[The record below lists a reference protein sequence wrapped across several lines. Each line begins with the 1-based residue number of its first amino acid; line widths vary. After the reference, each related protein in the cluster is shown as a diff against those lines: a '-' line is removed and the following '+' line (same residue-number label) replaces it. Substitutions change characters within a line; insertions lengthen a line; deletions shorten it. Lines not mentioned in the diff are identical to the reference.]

1 MINNFERR
9 IKAAYETIDVASPPL
24 VIEHDPVDA

>member
-9 IKAAYETIDVASPPL
+9 IKAAFETIDTASSPL
-24 VIEHDPVDA
+24 MIDHDTADA